1 LALVREPL
9 VNGAEAP
16 ALRPQHFDGIDKFVA
31 VVALVAAGGGVGFID
46 ERHRWPPLDC
56 LTVAGAKKSS
66 RALTTWGENR
76 RRSDFASAANLKARL
91 RGNDM
96 VFLTVGSVVGMG

>member
-1 LALVREPL
+1 MDVRVAPSLAAQDGDRLDELV
-9 VNGAEAP
+9 V
-16 ALRPQHFDGIDKFVA
+16 
-31 VVALVAAGGGVGFID
+31 VVATVPRDGVAGFID
-46 ERHRWPPLDC
+46 ERHRCPPLDC
-56 LTVAGAKKSS
+56 LTVTGAKKSS

-96 VFLTVGSVVGMG
+96 VFRMVGSVGMGWFVLVHG

>member
-1 LALVREPL
+1 
-9 VNGAEAP
+9 
-16 ALRPQHFDGIDKFVA
+16 
-31 VVALVAAGGGVGFID
+31 
-46 ERHRWPPLDC
+46 LDC
-56 LTVAGAKKSS
+56 LTVTGAKKSS

-96 VFLTVGSVVGMG
+96 VFLTVGSVGMGLVALCVQNFVQMALRGIHKIFGVAGIARNAPM